1 MQKPC
6 HFRGLWWTSGL
17 PNLRA
22 YKLAGLIVPKVKHTC
37 FVKYTIQN
45 FKHMHK
51 QDFILNKLIN
61 FQDFSNETRIL
72 CSEALQI
79 QASTFD

>member
-1 MQKPC
+1 
-6 HFRGLWWTSGL
+6 
-17 PNLRA
+17 
-22 YKLAGLIVPKVKHTC
+22 
-37 FVKYTIQN
+37 
-45 FKHMHK
+45 MHK